1 MKGFTL
7 LLIIFMIFFG
17 RPGEA
22 QELLFKEGALVN
34 FAPPV
39 INKNYYLFEYG
50 FIVRK
55 EISKWKYGYNAFVNA
70 SLWEDWKNRSDN
82 LHAGALGFK
91 AGVLFPLLSKPL
103 FYRVAGGFA
112 KSVLHKNPIFGKDDQ
127 SVSKKTLLLFE
138 AGLVYKFDKTY
149 VSATFQQNNVKFFK
163 RHIFLSVGV
172 NY

>member
-7 LLIIFMIFFG
+7 FLILLVSFSW
-17 RPGEA
+17 PALGE
-22 QELLFKEGALVN
+22 ELLFKEGALVN

-39 INKNYYLFEYG
+39 INKDYYLFEYG

-55 EISKWKYGYNAFVNA
+55 EIQKWKYGYNAFVNA

-82 LHAGALGFK
+82 LRAGALGFK
-91 AGVLFPLLSKPL
+91 AGVLFPLIKEPL

-112 KSVLHKNPIFGKDDQ
+112 KSVLHKNPIFGKDEQ

-149 VSATFQQNNVKFFK
+149 VSATYQVTNVKFFT
-163 RHIFLSVGV
+163 RHIILSIGV